1 MKFIC
6 DFMLGKLTK
15 YLRMCGYD
23 TEFIKNIADEK
34 LLEIAQKENRILLTR
49 DKGLLQ
55 GKSVKNGTIKIVLVK
70 EDKIKKQIQQLKDEL
85 KINTNINLI
94 RCIDCNSV
102 LNEIKKENVKNLV
115 PVYVFK
121 TQENFLFC
129 PVCKKIF
136 WNGTHAENMRK
147 FFSEKS
153 F

>member
-6 DFMLGKLTK
+6 DFMLGKLAK

-23 TEFIKNIADEK
+23 TEFIKNISDEK
-34 LLEIAQKENRILLTR
+34 LLGISQKENRILLTR
-49 DKGLLQ
+49 DKGLLLR
-55 GKSVKNGTIKIVLVK
+55 KSVKNETIKMVLIK

-85 KINTNINLI
+85 KINTNITLI
-94 RCIDCNSV
+94 RCINCNSV
-102 LNEIKKENVKNLV
+102 LNEIKKENVQNLV
-115 PVYVFK
+115 PIYVFK

-129 PVCKKIF
+129 PVCNKIF

-147 FFSEKS
+147 FFSEKL